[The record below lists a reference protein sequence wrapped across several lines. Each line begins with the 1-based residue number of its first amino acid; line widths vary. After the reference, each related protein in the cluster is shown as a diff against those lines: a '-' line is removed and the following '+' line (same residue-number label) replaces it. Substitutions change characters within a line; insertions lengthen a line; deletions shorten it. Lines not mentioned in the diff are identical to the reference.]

1 LKESNGGGIWELIKT
16 IFIALVLAIG
26 IRTFLF
32 TPVLVDGIS
41 MMPTLQ
47 DQSRMIVNKI
57 VYKLHEPERFDI
69 VVFHATK
76 EKDYIKRVIGL
87 PGDTVEYKNDVL
99 YVNGKAYK
107 ESYLN
112 EYKKE
117 TTDGPLTEDFKLE
130 EITGKKTVPKGQV
143 FVLGDNRRLSKDS
156 RIIGTVSQKEILGR
170 ASFVFW
176 PLSEVEMAK

>member
-1 LKESNGGGIWELIKT
+1 MKENNGGGIWELIKT
-16 IFIALVLAIG
+16 IFIALILAIG

-107 ESYLN
+107 EAYLN
-112 EYKKE
+112 EFKKE
-117 TTDGPLTEDFKLE
+117 TTDGPLTENFRLE
-130 EITGKKTVPKGQV
+130 EITGKMTVPKGEV

-156 RIIGTVSQKEILGR
+156 RIIGTVDQDEILGR

-176 PLSEVEMAK
+176 PFSEIKMAK